1 MHEAEKFYDLR
12 TNQFVD
18 LVKNRSVATSSGR
31 LAVDSSD
38 ATPSIT
44 DEFTDPS
51 IVFGLDN
58 PCPPTTAR
66 KDKYAASPASTA
78 AKEPFTA
85 ASTYDK
91 YAFAVA
97 PHAIRN
103 EEAKFLKSLQYVIY
117 GAPCAAKLID
127 DAAGEGTKLL
137 KAARS
142 SARRTGVYMYSQIHT
157 HGRRQGGRIAR
168 RLRRGVVSQRRRSD
182 AKASRRPRAC
192 LWG

>member
-31 LAVDSSD
+31 LTVDSSD

-91 YAFAVA
+91 YVFAVA

-117 GAPCAAKLID
+117 GAPCATKLMD

-137 KAARS
+137 DAANGQWRRPADAVCPGGAAHGGAARGS
-142 SARRTGVYMYSQIHT
+142 YGAAAV
-157 HGRRQGGRIAR
+157 
-168 RLRRGVVSQRRRSD
+168 RRGAIAGGVS
-182 AKASRRPRAC
+182 
-192 LWG
+192 GG